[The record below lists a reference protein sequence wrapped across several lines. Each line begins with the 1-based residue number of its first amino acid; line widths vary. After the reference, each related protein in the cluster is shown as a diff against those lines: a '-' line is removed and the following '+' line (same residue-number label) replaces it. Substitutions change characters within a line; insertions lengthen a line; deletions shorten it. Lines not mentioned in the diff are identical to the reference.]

1 MAAGRYAALTLRR
14 AASRAKMADPRNM
27 RRLRRL
33 PPPRPMNPRPLRFA
47 DLSVSA
53 LVAGL
58 VAMLTGYTSSLV
70 LMVQAGQAAHLSA
83 AQIASW
89 IWALSIG
96 MGVTTIGLSLVARVP
111 IVVAWSTP
119 GAALLIASLPG
130 VPYAEAIGAFLLAA
144 LLMTAAGLTG
154 WFDRLM
160 RALPASIASAL
171 LAGILFRISVEVFV
185 EAQQQTVL
193 LLAMFA
199 AYLLGRR
206 WWPRYAVPGV
216 LLVGVALAGALG
228 QLHFENFHFA
238 VAQPVWTTP
247 AFSLQAFISIAI
259 PLFIV
264 ALASQNIPGLAVLR
278 ADGYH
283 VRASPLITVTGLASA
298 MLAPFGS
305 HGINLAAITAA
316 ICTGAQAD
324 PDRERRYTAAV
335 VCGIG
340 YLVAGVLAAS
350 IAALFAAFPKALVVA
365 LAAFALLGSIAS
377 GLTVAMQSPQEREP
391 ALLTFMITASG
402 MTLAGIGSAFWGVVG
417 GMLALLVLRQRQTA

>member
-1 MAAGRYAALTLRR
+1 MTT
-14 AASRAKMADPRNM
+14 ASLK
-27 RRLRRL
+27 
-33 PPPRPMNPRPLRFA
+33 FS

-58 VAMLTGYTSSLV
+58 VATLTGYTSSLV
-70 LMVQAGQAAHLSA
+70 LMIQAGHAAHLTD
-83 AQIASW
+83 AQISSW

-96 MGVTTIGLSLVARVP
+96 MGITTIGLSLALRVP
-111 IVVAWSTP
+111 VVVAWSTP

-144 LLMTAAGLTG
+144 LLMTAAGMTG

-171 LAGILFRISVEVFV
+171 LAGILFRISVDVFV
-185 EAQQQTVL
+185 QAQHQTV

-199 AYLLGRR
+199 AFLLGRR
-206 WWPRYAVPGV
+206 LWPAYAVPGV
-216 LLVGVALAGALG
+216 LLAGVVAAGALG
-228 QLHFENFHFA
+228 QLDFSGVRLELA
-238 VAQPVWTTP
+238 VPVWTTP
-247 AFSLQAFISIAI
+247 AFSMPAFISLAI

-264 ALASQNIPGLAVLR
+264 ALASQNIPGLAVLQ

-283 VRASPLITVTGLASA
+283 VPASRLITVTGLASA
-298 MLAPFGS
+298 ALAPFGS

-316 ICTGAQAD
+316 ICTGPQAD
-324 PDRERRYTAAV
+324 PDRHRRYTAAV
-335 VCGIG
+335 VCGVG
-340 YLVAGVLAAS
+340 YLVAGTLAAS
-350 IAALFAAFPKALVVA
+350 IAALFAAFPPALVVGVT
-365 LAAFALLGSIAS
+365 AFALLGSIAN
-377 GLTVAMQSPQEREP
+377 GLTVAMQIPAEREA

-417 GMLALLVLRQRQTA
+417 GMLAYHVLRRRAA

>member
-1 MAAGRYAALTLRR
+1 MPAATLKF
-14 AASRAKMADPRNM
+14 S
-27 RRLRRL
+27 
-33 PPPRPMNPRPLRFA
+33 

-53 LVAGL
+53 FVAGL
-58 VAMLTGYTSSLV
+58 IATLTGYTSSLV
-70 LMVQAGQAAHLSA
+70 LMIQAGQAAHLSS
-83 AQIASW
+83 AQVSSW
-89 IWALSIG
+89 LWALSIG
-96 MGVTTIGLSLVARVP
+96 MGVTTIGLSLAMRVP
-111 IVVAWSTP
+111 VVVAWSTP

-130 VPYAEAIGAFLLAA
+130 VPYPEAIGAFLMAA

-154 WFDRLM
+154 WFDKLM
-160 RALPASIASAL
+160 RALPASIAAAL
-171 LAGILFRISVEVFV
+171 LAGILFRISVDVFV
-185 EAQQQTVL
+185 QAQQQTAL

-216 LLVGVALAGALG
+216 LLVGVVLAGALG
-228 QLHFENFHFA
+228 QLHFEDFHFA
-238 VAQPVWTTP
+238 VAVPVWTTP
-247 AFSLQAFISIAI
+247 AFSIQAFVSIAI

-283 VRASPLITVTGLASA
+283 VPASPLITVTGLASVV
-298 MLAPFGS
+298 LAPFGS

-316 ICTGAQAD
+316 ICTGPQAD

-340 YLVAGVLAAS
+340 YLLAGVLAAC
-350 IAALFAAFPKALVVA
+350 IAALFAAFPKAVVVA
-365 LAAFALLGSIAS
+365 LAAFALLGSIAN
-377 GLTVAMQSPQEREP
+377 GLMVAMQTPDEREA

-402 MTLAGIGSAFWGVVG
+402 MTLAGVGSAFWGVVG
-417 GMLALLVLRQRQTA
+417 GMLALLVLRPRAGRA

>member
-1 MAAGRYAALTLRR
+1 M
-14 AASRAKMADPRNM
+14 
-27 RRLRRL
+27 
-33 PPPRPMNPRPLRFA
+33 PRPMSTAPLKLT

-58 VAMLTGYTSSLV
+58 IAMLTGYTSSLV
-70 LMVQAGQAAHLSA
+70 LMIQAGQAAHLSD
-83 AQIASW
+83 AQVASW

-96 MGVTTIGLSLVARVP
+96 MGVTTIGLSLLTRAP

-130 VPYAEAIGAFLLAA
+130 VPYAEAIGAFVMAA
-144 LLMTAAGLTG
+144 VLMTAAGMTG
-154 WFDRLM
+154 WFDKLM

-171 LAGILFRISVEVFV
+171 LAGILFRISVDVFV
-185 EAQQQTVL
+185 QAQHQTLL

-199 AYLLGRR
+199 LYLLGKRF
-206 WWPRYAVPGV
+206 WPRYAVPGV

-228 QLHFENFHFA
+228 QLHFESFHFA
-238 VAQPVWTTP
+238 LARPVWTTP
-247 AFSLQAFISIAI
+247 AFSLQAFVSIAV

-283 VRASPLITVTGLASA
+283 VQASPLITVTGIASA
-298 MLAPFGS
+298 LLAPFGS

-324 PDRERRYTAAV
+324 PDRNRRYTAAV

-340 YLVAGVLAAS
+340 YLVAGALAAS

-365 LAAFALLGSIAS
+365 VAAFALLGSIAS
-377 GLTVAMQSPQEREP
+377 GLTTAMQTPAERES

-402 MTLAGIGSAFWGVVG
+402 MTLAGVGSAFWGVVG
-417 GMLALLVLRQRQTA
+417 GMLALMVLRPRAAPKAG